1 MTPSKQEIW
10 MSKIFDFLETAAEK
24 LNNINAGMTCSSI
37 VSIEKLFSN
46 DDWGLCE
53 VKKYSPDLTK
63 AGQLPCDSELK
74 AELRMCKLYQV
85 IPNYTNNHFID
96 RELNRPCKKRKLN
109 SKIDNLLNKIVIKI
123 KDDSE
128 KFTTLEEFINKL

>member
-1 MTPSKQEIW
+1 MQ
-10 MSKIFDFLETAAEK
+10 
-24 LNNINAGMTCSSI
+24 
-37 VSIEKLFSN
+37 
-46 DDWGLCE
+46 

-63 AGQLPCDSELK
+63 AGPLPCDSELK

-96 RELNRPCKKRKLN
+96 MELNRPCKKTKLN
-109 SKIDNLLNKIVIKI
+109 RKIDNLLNKIVIKI

-128 KFTTLEEFINKL
+128 KFTNFYLLLNFSVLH